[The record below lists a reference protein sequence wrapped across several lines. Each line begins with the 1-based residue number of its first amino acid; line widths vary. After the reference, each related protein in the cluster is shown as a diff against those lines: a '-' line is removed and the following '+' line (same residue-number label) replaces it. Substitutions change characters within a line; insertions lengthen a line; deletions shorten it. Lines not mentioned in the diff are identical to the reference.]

1 GRADPRGP
9 RTADQ
14 VMAAARAVW
23 RDRETGKIEKWSA
36 VPSRDKH
43 RRIVAES
50 LSLLDPKAAP
60 LAYMLIE
67 RLVDE
72 HGARCRRGETFAL
85 SVRAMAEAQVIPGW
99 SWRQYSRARN
109 LLLRAGLLERAS
121 EYIDT
126 ADGRVAA
133 QYRLSEFILYP
144 GARGG
149 GQV

>member
-1 GRADPRGP
+1 
-9 RTADQ
+9 
-14 VMAAARAVW
+14 M
-23 RDRETGKIEKWSA
+23 
-36 VPSRDKH
+36 
-43 RRIVAES
+43 
-50 LSLLDPKAAP
+50 LL
-60 LAYMLIE
+60 E

-72 HGARCRRGETFAL
+72 HGARCRCGGTFAL

-109 LLLRAGLLERAS
+109 LLLIAGLIDRVS
-121 EYIDT
+121 KFIDT

-133 QYRLSEFILYP
+133 QYRLSAFILYP